1 MEGQGERHD
10 IQRIPYLARA
20 LNMQDVERLHK
31 RLERERQAR
40 KQAEA
45 IAEEQKREL
54 YQANLELQRLNAKL
68 EKRVQQRTAEL
79 SAARDETLQSIKA
92 RSAAEGA
99 LLAAQSR
106 LAHLLTSSRVVIF
119 SLEAE
124 DDHRRTFISEN
135 VREFIGYEP
144 HECLADP
151 DFWSTHVHPDDRDG
165 VLERFPTLYDAGYL
179 TQEYRFRL
187 RDGSFRWVCSDLQLI
202 YDDEGKP
209 LEIVGSWS
217 DINER
222 KDAEAALRKTAEVV
236 QLLQVIASAANEAV
250 TVESAL
256 QIALDRVCAF
266 TGWPVGHAYLVSDEA
281 DGVAVSAGLWHLDD
295 EERFANFRAVTEGR
309 SWGSSKTGLV
319 RRVLTDGKPAWII
332 DVTKD
337 PGFVR
342 AKSAKEIGV
351 RAGFAFPVLAGS
363 EVRAVLEFFSDK
375 PAEPDEAVLELMAQ
389 VGTQLGRVMERHRAE
404 DQLRG
409 AKEDAEAATIAKSRF
424 LANMSH
430 ELRTPLNAIIGVSE
444 MLQEDADASGQ
455 SNTIDPLQRIVR
467 AGRELLYLIN
477 DILDLSKI
485 EAGKLDLHL
494 ERFEIAQVIEES
506 VATARPVAERNGDR
520 LSVQYDDELGGMI
533 ADQTR
538 VRQVISNLLSNACKF
553 TNNGSVFID
562 AVREAMGGQ
571 DWLRLSVSDTG
582 IGMTEEQMAR
592 LFREFSQADPS
603 TTRKYGGTGLGLAI
617 SRRLCNHMGGDI
629 SVESTPGEGSTFTV
643 LLPVNSDSTGSSTT
657 RRIQPVTAGIR
668 DSGRNTILVID
679 DDPVVREMMRRYLER
694 EGFHVVTAADGS
706 EGLRIAREILPSVIT
721 LDVVMPDKDGWDVL
735 RALKSDQKLAHIPV
749 VMLTIIDEKN
759 KGYALGAS
767 DYVVKPVD
775 RRQLLSVL
783 KKFRVAD
790 ARNKVLVVE
799 DDPDMR
805 QRLFSLLSEE
815 GWEVGE
821 AENGR
826 VALTAL
832 SDLQPN
838 LILLDLMMPE
848 MDGFE
853 FLAELRNDQLHRK
866 IPVVVVTGADLTAE
880 DHRNLNGGVERILS
894 KSSYSR
900 EELFEEVRA
909 LVAQYVQRDPDHS
922 ETASHD

>member
-1 MEGQGERHD
+1 
-10 IQRIPYLARA
+10 
-20 LNMQDVERLHK
+20 
-31 RLERERQAR
+31 
-40 KQAEA
+40 
-45 IAEEQKREL
+45 
-54 YQANLELQRLNAKL
+54 
-68 EKRVQQRTAEL
+68 
-79 SAARDETLQSIKA
+79 
-92 RSAAEGA
+92 
-99 LLAAQSR
+99 
-106 LAHLLTSSRVVIF
+106 
-119 SLEAE
+119 
-124 DDHRRTFISEN
+124 
-135 VREFIGYEP
+135 
-144 HECLADP
+144 
-151 DFWSTHVHPDDRDG
+151 
-165 VLERFPTLYDAGYL
+165 
-179 TQEYRFRL
+179 
-187 RDGSFRWVCSDLQLI
+187 
-202 YDDEGKP
+202 
-209 LEIVGSWS
+209 
-217 DINER
+217 
-222 KDAEAALRKTAEVV
+222 
-236 QLLQVIASAANEAV
+236 
-250 TVESAL
+250 
-256 QIALDRVCAF
+256 
-266 TGWPVGHAYLVSDEA
+266 
-281 DGVAVSAGLWHLDD
+281 
-295 EERFANFRAVTEGR
+295 
-309 SWGSSKTGLV
+309 
-319 RRVLTDGKPAWII
+319 
-332 DVTKD
+332 
-337 PGFVR
+337 
-342 AKSAKEIGV
+342 
-351 RAGFAFPVLAGS
+351 
-363 EVRAVLEFFSDK
+363 
-375 PAEPDEAVLELMAQ
+375 
-389 VGTQLGRVMERHRAE
+389 
-404 DQLRG
+404 
-409 AKEDAEAATIAKSRF
+409 
-424 LANMSH
+424 
-430 ELRTPLNAIIGVSE
+430 

>member
-1 MEGQGERHD
+1 MEGQRELHE
-10 IQRIPYLARA
+10 IQRTPYLAGT
-20 LNMQDVERLHK
+20 LNMQDVERLQQ
-31 RLERERQAR
+31 RLERERRAR

-45 IAEEQKREL
+45 IGEEQKREL

-68 EKRVQQRTAEL
+68 EKRVQRRTAEL

-119 SLEAE
+119 SLEAK

-135 VREFIGYEP
+135 VREFIGYES

-202 YDDEGKP
+202 YDDDGKP

-236 QLLQVIASAANEAV
+236 QLLQVITSAANEAV

-266 TGWPVGHAYLVSDEA
+266 TGWPVGHAYLVNDEA
-281 DGVAVSAGLWHLDD
+281 DGVAVSTGLWHLDD
-295 EERFANFRAVTEGR
+295 EERFANFRTVTEGR
-309 SWGSSKTGLV
+309 SWRPSKTGLV
-319 RRVLTDGKPAWII
+319 RRVLIDGKPAWII

-351 RAGFAFPVLAGS
+351 RAGFAFPVLTGS

-389 VGTQLGRVMERHRAE
+389 VGTQLGRVMERRHAE
-404 DQLRG
+404 EQLRG
-409 AKEDAEAATIAKSRF
+409 AKEDAEAATISKSQF

-455 SNTIDPLQRIVR
+455 ANTIDPLRRIVR

-494 ERFEIAQVIEES
+494 ERFEIAKVIEES

-520 LSVQYDDELGGMI
+520 MSVQYDDELGSMV

-538 VRQVISNLLSNACKF
+538 VRQVIGNLLSNACKF

-562 AVREAMGGQ
+562 AVREAIGGQ

-582 IGMTEEQMAR
+582 IGMTEAQMAR

-643 LLPVNSDSTGSSTT
+643 RLPVNPDSTGSSTAS
-657 RRIQPVTAGIR
+657 RIRPVTAGI
-668 DSGRNTILVID
+668 SQSERNTILVID

-694 EGFHVVTAADGS
+694 EGFHIVTAADGG

-721 LDVVMPDKDGWDVL
+721 LDVVMPEKDGWDVL
-735 RALKSDQKLAHIPV
+735 RALKSDQKLADIPV

-775 RRQLLSVL
+775 RQQLLSVL
-783 KKFRVAD
+783 EKFRVAD
-790 ARNKVLVVE
+790 ATNKALIVE

-805 QRLFSLLSEE
+805 QRLISLLSEE
-815 GWEVGE
+815 GWEIGE

-826 VALTAL
+826 IALNAL

-853 FLAELRNDQLHRK
+853 FLAELRSNRLHRK
-866 IPVVVVTGADLTAE
+866 IPVVVVTGADLTEE

-894 KSSYSR
+894 KSTYSR

-909 LVAQYVQRDPDHS
+909 LVAQYVQRDPVHS